1 MSGACCQINIH
12 ASGLECEFHTLCR
25 TTMMPI
31 GEPTNRTV
39 WGLNEAII
47 STRRGLVGWMGPSR
61 SQERE
66 EECSLSA
73 GQECITMR
81 IAQMIVFL
89 IAGKTILVELTTVS
103 TALCTNCRTDRNH
116 QRTRGKRMFGID
128 LRGEALALAQVGIP
142 IP

>member
-1 MSGACCQINIH
+1 
-12 ASGLECEFHTLCR
+12 
-25 TTMMPI
+25 
-31 GEPTNRTV
+31 
-39 WGLNEAII
+39 
-47 STRRGLVGWMGPSR
+47 MGPSR

-89 IAGKTILVELTTVS
+89 IAGKTIFVKLTTVS

-116 QRTRGKRMFGID
+116 KRTRGKRMFGID
-128 LRGEALALAQVGIP
+128 LRGEVLALAQVGVQSHDDILSARDTFHH
-142 IP
+142 IVKRAVHVEGSL